1 MFKYCELIFLLLSF
15 SLVWQLQA
23 CGTIR
28 WYSIEQDPA
37 TPFAYLQDGVFVSG
51 DYVRRASVTEI
62 DGKTIG
68 NPARN
73 KLEISIGMHQVRIY
87 CDEARGSFD
96 SDKLLGQAKVL
107 EFEAQIQRTYKA
119 YCKPF
124 THWWIEDLENG
135 KIVAGQQPAN

>member
-1 MFKYCELIFLLLSF
+1 MFKYCELIYLLSGLF
-15 SLVWQLQA
+15 LIWQLQS
-23 CGTIR
+23 CGTTR

-37 TPFAYLQDGVFVSG
+37 TPFAYIQDGVFVSG

-62 DGKTIG
+62 DGNTVGKS
-68 NPARN
+68 ASN
-73 KLEISIGMHQVRIY
+73 KLEISIGTHQVKIY

-96 SDKLLGQAKVL
+96 SSELSGQAKVL
-107 EFEAQIQRTYKA
+107 KFDAKTQRNYKA
-119 YCKPF
+119 ICLPF